1 MPFTTVLSERIRP
14 ERLRRYEEL
23 VQRLSKKAAQKKEA
37 WHWTAHQT
45 AFGEVVDTIH
55 YVSESADFAAI
66 GSRGLTD
73 ELVRRV
79 MGEKEGNELLEQASE
94 CVLSRQQI
102 IGTDRPDLSYPPERR
117 DRTHPVAV
125 VTTIRARPGGQE
137 ACEELIRKIAEAIP
151 KVGDV
156 ARLVAFQTL
165 VGDLAQYWTV
175 RPVESL
181 GELDRQLQPAEL
193 LNRAFGAAE
202 GGLIFRAGLESIQEV
217 RRQIV
222 LYREDLSNPS

>member
-1 MPFTTVLSERIRP
+1 MPLRTVLSERIRP

-23 VQRLSKKAAQKKEA
+23 VQRVAKKAVQKKEA
-37 WHWTAHQT
+37 WRWTAHQT
-45 AFGEVVDTIH
+45 AFGELDTIH
-55 YVSESADFAAI
+55 YVSESADFSAI
-66 GSRGLTD
+66 GARGLTD

-79 MGEKEGNELLEQASE
+79 MGEKEGNEILEQASE

-102 IGTDRPDLSYPPERR
+102 IGMERPDLSYPPDRR
-117 DRTHPVAV
+117 DRTHPAAV

-137 ACEELIRKIAEAIP
+137 GCEELIRKIAEAIP
-151 KVGDV
+151 KAGDP
-156 ARLVAFQTL
+156 ARLLAFQTL
-165 VGDLAQYWTV
+165 VGDLVQYWTV

-181 GELDRQLQPAEL
+181 SDLDRQLQPADL
-193 LNRAFGAAE
+193 LNKAFGAAE
-202 GGLIFRAGLESIQEV
+202 GGLIFRTGLEAIQEV